1 MQRSIC
7 LFPGTFD
14 PITNGHVNIIQRAAY
29 LFDELYIGIGVN
41 TSKTTMF
48 SIEQREAH
56 IREIFKDQPHIKVA
70 SYEGLTI
77 NFAQKIG
84 AKTIL
89 RGLRTMADLDYERA
103 IADMNKV
110 IAPEIET
117 FFLTC
122 SAEFATVS
130 STLVRDL
137 IKYKH
142 SIAHFVPNV
151 IIDDL
156 EKNNQK

>member
-1 MQRSIC
+1 MAHSNIC

-14 PITNGHVNIIQRAAY
+14 PITNGHLDIINRSIY

-41 TSKTTMF
+41 SSKQTMF
-48 SIEQREAH
+48 TAEQRKAH
-56 IREIFKDQPHIKVA
+56 LEQIFSNEKKIKVVY
-70 SYEGLTI
+70 YEGLTI
-77 NFAQKIG
+77 NFAKSIG
-84 AKTIL
+84 AQTIL
-89 RGLRTMADLDYERA
+89 RGIRTIADLEYERA
-103 IADMNKV
+103 IADMNRI

-142 SIAHFVPNV
+142 SVAQFVPAV
-151 IIDDL
+151 ILNDI
-156 EKNNQK
+156 EKH